1 MKKGIVYPLQLINQ
15 NEELMEET
23 ILDKKIKNVIG
34 PMGFDLDKTT
44 QSKTLS
50 TFFEF

>member
-1 MKKGIVYPLQLINQ
+1 
-15 NEELMEET
+15 MEET